1 MAAFLCAP
9 LKKTNEVDLSKP
21 LRTFI
26 SSTFK
31 TSDDGSTESD
41 EAVSE
46 FNKLRNKAVMQ
57 PLDKH
62 ESSLDLLVR
71 YYDQLVAIENKLPL
85 TPTQIPI
92 AFKWKDA
99 FDKGSLFFGKAS
111 SLTLSYGTFE
121 RAAVLFNVG
130 ALMSQIAA
138 VQPLGTDE
146 ELKSAAKLFQ
156 QSAGVFSHLKDTV
169 LSLVQ
174 QEPTHD
180 LMPDTLNALAAI
192 MLAQGQEAIYLKAS
206 KDKMK
211 PALLVKIAAQ
221 CGDFYQEAVKQMS
234 REMLK
239 GLWEKEWIPMA
250 NGKMLAF
257 QGLAQYHQSRQNN
270 ENKEIGE
277 ELSRLAEALRLCQQA
292 QTYFTTAGAPNA
304 FKAEMTI
311 IQKAHEL
318 AKKDNDFIYH
328 ERIPDLRG
336 LPALGRAALAKTLPV
351 TTPLG
356 PRFKDLFETLVPVP
370 VHQALAA
377 YDVRRAE
384 VVNMETGR
392 LREHTQLMNGILAS
406 LNLPAA
412 LDDACNHETLPESIR
427 EKSAK
432 VKAAGGIDSL
442 TQSVTELPSLL
453 TRNKEI
459 LEETSRLLTEEKQSD
474 VQLRAQFKEK
484 WTRMASERL
493 TEPLWQEIGKY
504 RGILD
509 TAANA
514 DNIVRTKL
522 DANRRGLELLSKPEP
537 ELKAAIPG
545 LSSNTAGQ
553 NTPSVAQLKDLMTRV
568 QTITAKRQTLEK
580 EFKDASFDMS
590 STFLRALGE
599 SGALNEEQI
608 STEKLNEIYGPLR
621 EQVSASVKE
630 QETVMAQVQQANQQ
644 FCAEKSNT
652 SSAERETMLKML
664 AGAHDI
670 FMELRGNLQEGTK
683 FYNDLTP
690 LLVRLQQKVSDF
702 VFARKTEKEDLMK
715 DMQQTIVS
723 QPTQA
728 APSNPAY
735 HGGGEAARTTASAQ
749 PPPRP
754 PPPNFAQAPSQSHPT
769 APPGQHP
776 PMGAQAPMTAPMAY
790 NPAAPPHHPY
800 QPYPQQY
807 GAAPPYPYPTQQQ
820 PYQTATPYPVAYPGT
835 YPGAGHNP
843 AAPYYPPPPQGYPAY
858 PAYPPYPQQPYQ
870 QPPPPQ

>member
-1 MAAFLCAP
+1 MAASFLCVP
-9 LKKTNEVDLSKP
+9 LKKSSDVDLSKP
-21 LRTFI
+21 LRTYI

-46 FNKLRNKAVMQ
+46 FNKLRSKAVMQ

-62 ESSLDLLVR
+62 ESSLDVLMR
-71 YYDQLVAIENKLPL
+71 YYDQMVAIENKLPL

-130 ALMSQIAA
+130 AMMSQIAA
-138 VQPLGTDE
+138 AQPMSTDE
-146 ELKSAAKLFQ
+146 EMKAAAKLFQ

-174 QEPTHD
+174 QEPTPD
-180 LMPDTLNALAAI
+180 LMPDTLSALCAV
-192 MLAQGQEAIYLKAS
+192 MLAQGQEAIYLKAN

-234 REMLK
+234 REVIK
-239 GLWEKEWIPMA
+239 GLWDKEWIPMM
-250 NGKMLAF
+250 NGKMMAF
-257 QGLAQYHQSRQNN
+257 QGLSQYHQSRQNN
-270 ENKEIGE
+270 EKKEIGE
-277 ELSRLAEALRLCQQA
+277 ELCRLAEALRLCQQS
-292 QTYFTTAGAPNA
+292 QSYFTTAGTPNA
-304 FKAEMTI
+304 FKAEMAI
-311 IQKAHEL
+311 IQKAYDL

-328 ERIPDLRG
+328 ERIPDLRT
-336 LPALGRAALAKTLPV
+336 LPALDRAVLAKTLPV
-351 TTPLG
+351 STPMG

-384 VVNMETGR
+384 IINMETAR

-412 LDDACNHETLPESIR
+412 LDDVTNHETLPESIR
-427 EKSAK
+427 EKSSK
-432 VKAAGGIDSL
+432 VKAAGGIDGL
-442 TQSVTELPSLL
+442 NRAVTELPSLL
-453 TRNKEI
+453 IRNKEI
-459 LEETSRLLTEEKQSD
+459 LEETTRLLTEEKQSD
-474 VQLRAQFKEK
+474 EQLRAQFKEK
-484 WTRMASERL
+484 WTRMGSERL

-509 TAANA
+509 TASNA

-522 DANRRGLELLSKPEP
+522 DANRRGLELLSKTEP

-545 LSSNTAGQ
+545 LSASNVGQ
-553 NTPSVAQLKDLMTRV
+553 NTASVGKLKELMTRV
-568 QTITAKRQTLEK
+568 QEITAKRQTLEK
-580 EFKDASFDMS
+580 DLKDVSFDMS
-590 STFLRALGE
+590 STFLRALGD

-621 EQVSASVKE
+621 EQVSASIKE
-630 QETVMAQVQQANQQ
+630 QENVMAQVQQANQQ
-644 FCAEKSNT
+644 FCAEKSGNT
-652 SSAERETMLKML
+652 TGAERETMLKML

-670 FMELRGNLQEGTK
+670 FVELRANLQEGTK

-723 QPTQA
+723 QPTQS
-728 APSNPAY
+728 APANPAY
-735 HGGGEAARTTASAQ
+735 HG
-749 PPPRP
+749 
-754 PPPNFAQAPSQSHPT
+754 
-769 APPGQHP
+769 
-776 PMGAQAPMTAPMAY
+776 
-790 NPAAPPHHPY
+790 
-800 QPYPQQY
+800 
-807 GAAPPYPYPTQQQ
+807 
-820 PYQTATPYPVAYPGT
+820 
-835 YPGAGHNP
+835 
-843 AAPYYPPPPQGYPAY
+843 
-858 PAYPPYPQQPYQ
+858 
-870 QPPPPQ
+870 